1 MKPLFATIMLL
12 WIVLSIFP
20 QNKQEK
26 QVVNFYEFAGDS
38 SGLKKRYYENGM
50 KKVYFLDSRMVFINN
65 PVIVEIESGYKFI
78 MPDSIY
84 AQYNGGDTSYFLDN
98 DNSYLFMDFP
108 FIYADSYEVYKY
120 MMNTS
125 VQSGKAEIPLKKGVS
140 SAYKINE
147 PEAYLLMLIRGD
159 AFNYFLYY
167 GVFDGARKQPFH
179 FPNEKA
185 YYKALCLL

>member
-50 KKVYFLDSRMVFINN
+50 EKVYFLDSRMVFINN

-108 FIYADSYEVYKY
+108 FIYADSYEVYK
-120 MMNTS
+120 
-125 VQSGKAEIPLKKGVS
+125 AEIPLKKGVS